1 MKKYIFVVCIMCIF
15 LTACSGRCEHQIREQ
30 LDLGTQYLSE
40 GQYEEAIVAFQKVI
54 TLEPKQVEAHKGLG
68 QAYQYCGEA
77 VEDIVEKRDYFSQAA
92 EEYEVVLEQNP
103 EDTEVQEWLETVLN
117 QIEELDQQIEAQ
129 KQEELVREE
138 YADLLA
144 DISDLFVSE
153 DYEQIYELMQGEE
166 YVELSKSLQA
176 DLIFSQEGNIGLGFY
191 VHGIYYGEYEG
202 RIRQGEG
209 VWICNG
215 TAEEGFM
222 YIAQGSWDQDQPDGE
237 FVESYIYTWGTVRR
251 EGSVI
256 DGVWDGPAT
265 EETTYTDGRR
275 ETYQISFTNGKF
287 DILETYVS
295 DSGETVYVYGDNGE
309 QRAVGFDLDNEE
321 LCQMILG
328 FEFVRE

>member
-15 LTACSGRCEHQIREQ
+15 LTACSGRLELQIREQ

-144 DISDLFVSE
+144 NILDLFVSE
-153 DYEQIYELMQGEE
+153 DYEQIYELMRGEE
-166 YVELSKSLQA
+166 YAELCKNFQG
-176 DLIFSQEGNIGLGFY
+176 DLIFLQEGNIGLGFY

-209 VWICNG
+209 IWMCNYG
-215 TAEEGFM
+215 MAEEEWM
-222 YIAQGSWDQDQPDGE
+222 YVAQGTWEQDLPNGE
-237 FVESYIYTWGTVRR
+237 FTEEIQTSNSEMITKGR
-251 EGSVI
+251 VI

-265 EETTYTDGRR
+265 EETTYTDGRK
-275 ETYQISFTNGKF
+275 ETYQISFTDGKF
-287 DILETYVS
+287 DILRTYVGG
-295 DSGETVYVYGDNGE
+295 DGDIIYVYGDNGE
-309 QRAVGFDLDNEE
+309 DEAATSDIDYLRVISGT
-321 LCQMILG
+321 
-328 FEFVRE
+328 EF

>member
-1 MKKYIFVVCIMCIF
+1 MKMKKYIFAVGILCIF
-15 LTACSGRCEHQIREQ
+15 LAGCSGRLELQIREQ

-77 VEDIVEKRDYFSQAA
+77 VEDLVEKRDYFSRAA

-144 DISDLFVSE
+144 NISDLFVSE

-166 YVELSKSLQA
+166 YAELSKNLQA
-176 DLIFSQEGNIGLGFY
+176 DLIFPQEGNIGLGFY

-202 RIRQGEG
+202 RTRQGEG
-209 VWICNG
+209 VWLCDYG
-215 TAEEGFM
+215 LGEEGWR
-222 YIAQGSWDQDQPDGE
+222 YVAQGAWEHDLPNGE
-237 FVESYIYTWGTVRR
+237 FTEENSNSITKGK
-251 EGSVI
+251 VI
-256 DGVWDGPAT
+256 DGVWDGPAIK
-265 EETTYTDGRR
+265 EITYTDGHK
-275 ETYQISFTNGKF
+275 ESYQISFTNGKY
-287 DILETYVS
+287 DILRSYVGG
-295 DSGETVYVYGDNGE
+295 DGDTIYVYGDNGDRE
-309 QRAVGFDLDNEE
+309 AGTSDIDYIHT
-321 LCQMILG
+321 ILG
-328 FEFVRE
+328 TEY